1 MVDVSIYL
9 AETVLELLG
18 SFCIALT
25 GFKSL
30 RKDLKYKITQLF
42 ATGIF
47 LLSITFFVGIFIVLD
62 SLDVI
67 SVSTFIFNVLRATA
81 IMCIY
86 LSAFFF
92 VLTGKSLKYGE
103 QSLLSRRNIIY
114 FFILVVL
121 YLIEILFIFSP
132 GGTAV
137 AISVVILLLAAGV
150 FSIYLIIFLYDIIN
164 IYYTLSD
171 ETDPRKNI
179 RQTIKFYVISLLGLA
194 FITLVGWSTF
204 SLFTSAYT
212 LLIPTGGIA
221 VFGALFYVFTG
232 RK

>member
-121 YLIEILFIFSP
+121 YLIEILLIFSP